1 MEYCSI
7 LLSIVIGALGIHYLF
22 KNYNFF
28 KRHGIIHVPSVPI
41 LGSMTPVIFRRISFN
56 DFLHKLYNDNPDAK
70 YLGLYFTTRPIF
82 LLRDPEI
89 IKSVLVKS
97 FETFPDRKSLLELNE
112 PLLANNLFS
121 LQGQKWRDVRTL
133 LSPSFTSSK
142 IKIMFTLMTE
152 CAVDFAN
159 FLTSMTLDKSDMD
172 VKDAFTKYTND
183 VIATCAFGIK
193 INSMKNPTNKFYTYG
208 NEATNF
214 FGTRPIKC
222 IFLSS
227 FPTLGRILNIKVID
241 SHVTDFFKNIIKTT
255 IATRDAEN
263 VTRPDMIQLMMD
275 IRGKEGRRKL
285 DVDDMIA
292 QAFIFF
298 FGGFETSSTA
308 MAFAAHELAANPDV
322 QIKLR
327 QEIDKILEES
337 NGDVTYET
345 INRLEY
351 LELVINEVL
360 RLYPPIP
367 ILERVCDKAY
377 ELPAALPGEKSFT
390 MKKGMT
396 FWIPL
401 FAIHHDAKYYDD
413 PEKFRPE
420 RFLDNKMYHNSPYY
434 MPFGLGPRMCI
445 AHRFAMLEIKILLFY
460 LLARYELKPCA
471 KTTMPM
477 KFSKKHWTIIPESGF
492 WLNVQRRNDMHPLLE
507 TTLIN
512 NVVNS

>member
-1 MEYCSI
+1 MEYWWI

-41 LGSMTPVIFRRISFN
+41 LGSVTSVIFRRLSFN

-70 YLGLYFTTRPIF
+70 YFGLYFTTNPIF

-89 IKSVLVKS
+89 IKSILVKN
-97 FETFPDRKSLLELNE
+97 FKTFPDRIGFADLND
-112 PLLANNLFS
+112 PLLVNTLFS
-121 LQGQKWRDVRTL
+121 LREQKWRDVRTL
-133 LSPSFTSSK
+133 LNPSFTSSK
-142 IKIMFTLMTE
+142 MKMMFTLMSE

-159 FLTSMTLDKSDMD
+159 FLTSMTLDKTDMNT
-172 VKDAFTKYTND
+172 KDIFTKYTND

-193 INSMKNPTNKFYTYG
+193 INSMKDPTNKFYTYG

-214 FGTRPIKC
+214 LETRPIRISLLKT
-222 IFLSS
+222 FS
-227 FPTLGRILNIKVID
+227 TLGRILNIKVID
-241 SHVTDFFKNIIKTT
+241 SHVTDFFKDIIKTT

-263 VTRPDMIQLMMD
+263 ITRPDMIQLIMD
-275 IRGKEGRRKL
+275 IRGKEGRTEL

-298 FGGFETSSTA
+298 FGGFDTSSTT
-308 MAFAAHELAANPDV
+308 MSFAAHELAANPDV
-322 QIKLR
+322 QTKLR
-327 QEIDKILEES
+327 QEIDKVLVES
-337 NGDVTYET
+337 NGEVTYET

-360 RLYPPIP
+360 RLYPPVP
-367 ILERVCDKAY
+367 ALERVCNKAY
-377 ELPAALPGEKSFT
+377 ELPPALPGEKSFT

-401 FAIHHDAKYYDD
+401 YAIHHDAKYYDD

-445 AHRFAMLEIKILLFY
+445 AYRFAMLKIKILLFH
-460 LLARYELKPCA
+460 LLARCELKPCA
-471 KTTMPM
+471 KTMLPM
-477 KFSKKHWTIIPESGF
+477 KFSKKSLTIRPESGF

-512 NVVNS
+512 NVANS